1 MSYNL
6 GTNKGKT
13 ATGDP
18 LFIMTDAAGHTH
30 LVALSRQNGVLTFRY
45 YLKADILAVTPV
57 GGVYQGVSAAHGT
70 GLTNDLIVDATVVN
84 ALTGTGDPDGVALP
98 WQGGL
103 VSAYFP
109 AITNLNWIPTSAA
122 VDTITVATINAS
134 TNVGGTVDPTGKTK
148 LFETVTANPDGTIT
162 VSGIKVGDKVSI
174 DGGTAIVATDT
185 SVTSAKL
192 ANGSHKVIVTAVST
206 GAYYYDT
213 AGTTVTT
220 SIAFLSAPL
229 DWFTENPILGVGV
242 VIFLIIL
249 FVYVILPAVKGE
261 PVLGG
266 MLDGK
271 GSKKSSK
278 APKRRFI
285 NA

>member
-1 MSYNL
+1 MNFVL

-18 LFIMTDAAGHTH
+18 LFIFTDAGGKTYLMAM
-30 LVALSRQNGVLTFRY
+30 SRQNGVLVFRY
-45 YLKADILAVTPV
+45 YLKSVIKSVTPS
-57 GGVYQGVSAAHGT
+57 GGVYKNVPIGANAF
-70 GLTNDLIVDATVVN
+70 NDLTVDEAVVE
-84 ALTGTGDPDGVALP
+84 ALTGDGHPDGAELQ
-98 WQGGL
+98 WQSGA

-109 AITNLNWIPTSAA
+109 AITNLAWIPVSATI
-122 VDTITVATINAS
+122 DSITVAFINSA
-134 TNVGGTVDPTGKTK
+134 GGGVDPSKTK
-148 LFETVTANPDGTIT
+148 MFETVTANPDGTIT
-162 VSGIKVGDKVSI
+162 VSNIKVGDKISI
-174 DGGTAIVATDT
+174 DGGTPAVATET
-185 SVTSAKL
+185 SYTSPKL
-192 ANGSHKVIVTAVST
+192 TNGSHKVIVTAVST
-206 GAYYYDT
+206 GTYYYDV

-242 VIFLIIL
+242 VIALLLVIVFVIVPL
-249 FVYVILPAVKGE
+249 FKGE

-271 GSKKSSK
+271 SSAKKVSK

-285 NA
+285 A